1 MTNKSEGMKGLNDAA
16 LIAELLGSTVF
27 EKCEYVW
34 SAPYSAEESRE
45 SCLPRECSFPI
56 EDKKFVFSEK

>member
-1 MTNKSEGMKGLNDAA
+1 MTNKSEGMKDLNDAA
-16 LIAELLGSTVF
+16 LIAELLGSMVF

-45 SCLPRECSFPI
+45 IWQELVSSATF
-56 EDKKFVFSEK
+56 FSN

>member
-1 MTNKSEGMKGLNDAA
+1 MKGLNDAA

-45 SCLPRECSFPI
+45 ICQELFASGMF
-56 EDKKFVFSEK
+56 FSN

>member
-45 SCLPRECSFPI
+45 ICQELFASGMF
-56 EDKKFVFSEK
+56 FSN